1 MVKDGMYAAEL
12 LWAVRAAAKTCW
24 DASLHVDGCGECMRC
39 YTLAGNQR
47 IYLGEEFPAPTET
60 QALSAAK
67 RWEDATEEGQKE
79 LAALALARL
88 TLTHDAVLSSENP
101 GTSSPEAERLFS
113 LAVEYLELRGR

>member
-67 RWEDATEEGQKE
+67 RWEDATE
-79 LAALALARL
+79 
-88 TLTHDAVLSSENP
+88 
-101 GTSSPEAERLFS
+101 
-113 LAVEYLELRGR
+113 